1 MPLKNRE
8 NRKAF
13 KAAWYQKNKKRLR
26 EHHRNYK
33 RINQEKVKAWS
44 REAYLKL
51 KAARKAAQE
60 NPKLDRSR

>member
-8 NRKAF
+8 KRKAY
-13 KAAWYQKNKKRLR
+13 KAAWYQKNKKRLKA
-26 EHHRNYK
+26 HHRDYR
-33 RINQEKVKAWS
+33 RINQEKVRAWG

-60 NPKLDRSR
+60 NLKP